1 MSASLETVIAVTRF
15 GLGARPQ
22 ELQTASADPRG
33 WLKSQIRKQGAD
45 QPKGHL
51 PDTPDRVATLF
62 TLRDEIKD
70 LKPEKSDRD
79 VKPEDFKGE
88 RKDIIL
94 PMLEG
99 VRDEIF
105 ARTVLAAE
113 TAAPF
118 RERWTLF
125 WANHFTVSSSK
136 LQSAVLCGPFEREAI
151 RPNVFGRFEDL
162 LIASTTHPGMLIY
175 LDQARS
181 AGPDSMAGRFRDM
194 GLNENLAREIM
205 ELHTVGAD
213 AGYTQADVTEFA
225 RALTG
230 FSIGAKRDLRSEQGR
245 FLYRSLLHEPGTR
258 KIMGK
263 TYADR
268 GMDQAIHILK
278 DLAAHPKTAERI
290 SRKLAAH
297 FVSDEPPP
305 SLIEKLKSSFLETK
319 GDLQAL
325 ARTLIDAAEA
335 WTPEPR
341 KFKTPYEFIVSGYRA
356 AGAAPADPQKEV
368 VLPLTVL
375 GQRPFASPQPNGW
388 SDTASDW
395 AAPGAMVKRLTWA
408 SRFAEFYTPQS
419 ISPVDA
425 AMSALGERV
434 SGSLKTALTRAESR
448 AEAFAILLM
457 SPEFQRR

>member
-1 MSASLETVIAVTRF
+1 MMASLESVIAVTRF
-15 GLGARPQ
+15 GLGAQPQ
-22 ELQTASADPRG
+22 ELQAASADPRG
-33 WLKSQIRKQGAD
+33 WLKNQIRKQGAD
-45 QPKGHL
+45 QPKGKL

-62 TLRDEIKD
+62 TLRGEIKD
-70 LKPEKSDRD
+70 LKQEKSHSDM
-79 VKPEDFKGE
+79 KPEDFKGE

-94 PMLEG
+94 PMLKG

-105 ARTVLAAE
+105 ARTVLAAQ
-113 TAAPF
+113 TTAPF

-162 LIASTTHPGMLIY
+162 LIASSTHPGMLIY

-181 AGPDSMAGRFRDM
+181 AGPDSMAGQFRDM

-230 FSIGAKRDLRSEQGR
+230 FSVGAKRDSRSEQGR
-245 FLYRSLLHEPGTR
+245 FVYRSLLHEPGTR
-258 KIMGK
+258 KVMGK

-268 GMDQAIHILK
+268 GMDQAMHILK
-278 DLAAHPKTAERI
+278 DLAAHPKTAEHI
-290 SRKLAAH
+290 SRKLAVH
-297 FVSDEPPP
+297 FVADDPPP
-305 SLIEKLKSSFLETK
+305 SLIEKLKTSFLESR
-319 GDLQAL
+319 GDLSAL
-325 ARTLIDAAEA
+325 ASALIDAPEA
-335 WTPEPR
+335 WQPEAH

-388 SDTASDW
+388 SDAASDW

-408 SRFAEFYTPQS
+408 SRFAEYYTQQS
-419 ISPVDA
+419 ASPVDA
-425 AMSALGERV
+425 ALSALGERV

-448 AEAFAILLM
+448 TEAFAILLM